1 MTSTTFFTTDRK
13 PGIARR
19 VLRRIGDGM
28 VRYMELQS
36 RAGQLQRLQSM
47 SDAELARMGLRRDQ
61 IVGHVFR
68 DRFLV

>member
-1 MTSTTFFTTDRK
+1 MASTTFFTTENK

-19 VLRRIGDGM
+19 VLRRIADGA
-28 VRYMELQS
+28 VGCGELQR
-36 RAGQLQRLQSM
+36 RAGQVQRLPSM

-61 IVGHVFR
+61 IVGHVVR

>member
-1 MTSTTFFTTDRK
+1 MASTTFFTTENK

-19 VLRRIGDGM
+19 VLRRISDGA
-28 VRYMELQS
+28 VRYLELQS

-47 SDAELARMGLRRDQ
+47 SDAELARIGLRRDQ